1 MQKHLLYHACV
12 TESEDRKG
20 LTDMK
25 IKDGF
30 ILRQVAGNS
39 IVIAVGD
46 EAVNFNGLITVNG
59 AGTFLWNL
67 LAEGATEEEL
77 LTAMRGEYD
86 VDEETA
92 KADIAEFLDKLKKA
106 DLIEA

>member
-1 MQKHLLYHACV
+1 
-12 TESEDRKG
+12 
-20 LTDMK
+20 MK
-25 IKDGF
+25 IKDGY

-77 LTAMRGEYD
+77 LAAMRKEYD

-92 KADIAEFLDKLKKA
+92 KTDIAEFVDKLKKA
-106 DLIEA
+106 DLIVV

>member
-1 MQKHLLYHACV
+1 
-12 TESEDRKG
+12 
-20 LTDMK
+20 MK
-25 IKDGF
+25 IKAGY

-59 AGTFLWNL
+59 AGTFLWKQL
-67 LAEGATEEEL
+67 EQGATEAGL
-77 LTAMRGEYD
+77 LAAMQAEYD

-92 KADIAEFLDKLKKA
+92 RADIAEFLDKLRA
-106 DLIEA
+106 AGLIEE